1 MADLA
6 LSNPSDSTERVDA
19 RRTTRVFQAVP
30 LSVSGMNELGNPFLE
45 MTSAVAFNCH
55 GCLYRSRYH
64 NRPGSWVTLHMASS
78 TTAKAQPVRAQIRF
92 VRLPASPKE
101 LYQVGVELENPAN
114 VWGIQSPPEDWVSFA
129 GTIADGPAIEK
140 SSGLRVVSENA
151 APKLDASEN
160 GAAATR
166 TPAPD
171 IAGMPPAGKPVRVV
185 VSSEQ
190 LLQRLEGKL
199 QQAADKA
206 VDSAMSVRFSA
217 VVNQAAKAI
226 DEFSQSS
233 VRKVQKQYEQYREQ
247 MMNSA
252 REQFLT
258 RVQSD
263 LASAEERLER
273 RVETLLGRAE
283 DAARRV
289 EGSIA
294 GVEPAVKRMEASAA
308 AMEPAAAEA
317 ESSLQKAALR
327 AQYEFAARA
336 GEIASR
342 TESQLSDQTGR
353 LAEQQIARLGE
364 QAQITVNAGA
374 KQLQAKS
381 DEMRSQAIAAG
392 GTVLAELHVAAKDE
406 IERAV
411 GEARQNVE
419 SSLASFC
426 EDTTTGWEARLRACQ
441 DELATTS
448 TREVEEFRARLH
460 AILNSSMIAA
470 TSAVSEHAKALL
482 DVLAKDA
489 GQSAQEAE
497 REAS

>member
-6 LSNPSDSTERVDA
+6 VTNPSSAAERVDG
-19 RRTTRVFQAVP
+19 RRSTRVFQAVP

-45 MTSAVAFNCH
+45 MTSAVALNCH

-78 TTAKAQPVRAQIRF
+78 PSGKTQPVRAQIRF

-114 VWGIQSPPEDWVSFA
+114 VWGIPAPPEDWMSFA
-129 GTIADGPAIEK
+129 GTVADGPTTEK
-140 SSGLRVVSENA
+140 SSGVQVVGERE
-151 APKLDASEN
+151 PLLQGASEN
-160 GAAATR
+160 GGAAKRELAS
-166 TPAPD
+166 
-171 IAGMPPAGKPVRVV
+171 MPLAGKPVRVV

-199 QQAADKA
+199 QQAAEKA
-206 VDSAMSVRFSA
+206 VDSAMSARFSA
-217 VVNQAAKAI
+217 AVNQAAKAI

-233 VRKVQKQYEQYREQ
+233 VRKVQRQYEQYREQ
-247 MMNSA
+247 MVVSA

-258 RVQSD
+258 RVQAD

-283 DAARRV
+283 EATRRL
-289 EGSIA
+289 EGSLA
-294 GVEPAVKRMEASAA
+294 GVEPAVQRLVASAA

-342 TESQLSDQTGR
+342 TESQMSD
-353 LAEQQIARLGE
+353 QIARLGE
-364 QAQITVNAGA
+364 QQMTLLNEQAQIAVSAGA

-381 DEMRSQAIAAG
+381 DETRSQAIAAG
-392 GTVLAELHVAAKDE
+392 GTVLAELHVAAKAE
-406 IERAV
+406 IDRAV
-411 GEARQNVE
+411 GESRQNVE
-419 SSLASFC
+419 SSLAAFC
-426 EDTTTGWEARLRACQ
+426 EDTTTSWEARLRACQ
-441 DELATTS
+441 DELTATS
-448 TREVEEFRARLH
+448 AQEVDEFRDRLL

-470 TSAVSEHAKALL
+470 TSAVSERAKALL
-482 DVLAKDA
+482 SVLTKDV
-489 GQSAQEAE
+489 GQSVQEAE
-497 REAS
+497 HEAS